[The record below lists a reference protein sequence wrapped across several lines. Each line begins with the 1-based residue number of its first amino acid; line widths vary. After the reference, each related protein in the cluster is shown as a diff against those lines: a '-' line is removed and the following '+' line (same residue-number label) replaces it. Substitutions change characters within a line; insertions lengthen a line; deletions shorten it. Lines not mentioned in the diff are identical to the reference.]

1 MRLLELAAI
10 TTEGPSMIII
20 APFDPSTVN
29 DIERAIQKST
39 LGFNPAVNGNTI
51 RIAVPPMSQEQREK
65 YTKLIGQMI
74 EEKRESVRGNR
85 EEARRQV
92 KLAVDAK
99 ELTEDD
105 KYRLEKEIDEAT
117 QKTNEELQKIEH
129 LINDIVYTDVQDFKG
144 SFSAEHGIGY
154 IKKSWFAKYYDP
166 TSYKLAYAIKQ
177 LLDPKN
183 ILNPGKIFKETDK

>member
-1 MRLLELAAI
+1 MNPIVQEFKQHTSKIVEALKEELKSIRTGRATPALVEGLQVEAYGGTPMRLLELAAI

-20 APFDPSTVN
+20 APFDPSTVG

-39 LGFNPAVNGNTI
+39 LGFNPAINGNTI

-65 YTKLIGQMI
+65 YAKLIGQMI

-92 KLAVDAK
+92 KLGVDAK

-117 QKTNEELQKIEH
+117 QKTNEELQKIRE
-129 LINDIVYTDVQDFKG
+129 
-144 SFSAEHGIGY
+144 S
-154 IKKSWFAKYYDP
+154 
-166 TSYKLAYAIKQ
+166 
-177 LLDPKN
+177 
-183 ILNPGKIFKETDK
+183 KERELMEV

>member
-1 MRLLELAAI
+1 
-10 TTEGPSMIII
+10 
-20 APFDPSTVN
+20 
-29 DIERAIQKST
+29 
-39 LGFNPAVNGNTI
+39 
-51 RIAVPPMSQEQREK
+51 MSQEQREK

-117 QKTNEELQKIEH
+117 QKTNEELQKIRE
-129 LINDIVYTDVQDFKG
+129 
-144 SFSAEHGIGY
+144 S
-154 IKKSWFAKYYDP
+154 
-166 TSYKLAYAIKQ
+166 
-177 LLDPKN
+177 
-183 ILNPGKIFKETDK
+183 KERELMEV